1 MAYKSLES
9 CVRDLDKTGQLIRIK
24 EEVDPYLEMSS
35 IQLRAYKKGA
45 PAILFEKIKGCDFQA
60 LSNLFGDVNRSRF
73 LFRDT
78 MEMVQ
83 NIALLKKDPMLA
95 LKKPLKYL
103 STPKH
108 LYNALPKKVSK
119 LRAGFVETTIDK
131 LPQITLVL
139 LNHYSHLQVL
149 WSH

>member
-45 PAILFEKIKGCDFQA
+45 PAIPFEKIKGCEFKA

-83 NIALLKKDPMLA
+83 NIALLKKDPMLVFFFWGFIA
-95 LKKPLKYL
+95 R
-103 STPKH
+103 
-108 LYNALPKKVSK
+108 VK
-119 LRAGFVETTIDK
+119 LNRFRCICT
-131 LPQITLVL
+131 
-139 LNHYSHLQVL
+139 
-149 WSH
+149 

>member
-45 PAILFEKIKGCDFQA
+45 PAILFEKIKGCEFKA

-83 NIALLKKDPMLA
+83 NIDKKQRAFFEGCKDEDSFKPDPD
-95 LKKPLKYL
+95 KINK
-103 STPKH
+103 SFFD
-108 LYNALPKKVSK
+108 KVK
-119 LRAGFVETTIDK
+119 EMF
-131 LPQITLVL
+131 Q
-139 LNHYSHLQVL
+139 
-149 WSH
+149 

>member
-1 MAYKSLES
+1 M
-9 CVRDLDKTGQLIRIK
+9 IRIK

-45 PAILFEKIKGCDFQA
+45 PAILEKIKGCDFQA

-83 NIALLKKDPMLA
+83 NIALLKKDPML
-95 LKKPLKYL
+95 L
-103 STPKH
+103 
-108 LYNALPKKVSK
+108 
-119 LRAGFVETTIDK
+119 
-131 LPQITLVL
+131 
-139 LNHYSHLQVL
+139 
-149 WSH
+149 